1 MFTDALPPRV
11 ERGWI
16 LRSVGVECGCLRKSQ
31 SKAIGFFTGFF
42 CFLGDVALV
51 PPRSTTS
58 PLPPCSHHHGTTLIR
73 TNSMA
78 ARTLLHLRGAL
89 TTPGG
94 LGCIGALRA
103 TASAAALTPRTVTAA
118 PRMPAQWL
126 STPAFARQYVSA
138 TTATADAAKNAD
150 GETVR
155 VSSFEM
161 ERLNKQRLQERSARA
176 EVGGGE
182 RRIVAQHKKGKLTAR
197 ERLDLLLDPGWL
209 ISPFFAS
216 VLARFLPL
224 GVFFFVS
231 FVVCCSARCLLSFS
245 LCRRGVCFLPFLHSC
260 TPTFLHSCSPAF
272 LLSCSPTLLSVR
284 LDCSFS
290 WLLRIDYS

>member
-1 MFTDALPPRV
+1 MDSQVGWRGVWVLV
-11 ERGWI
+11 ER
-16 LRSVGVECGCLRKSQ
+16 KSR
-31 SKAIGFFTGFF
+31 SKATGFFTGFF
-42 CFLGDVALV
+42 CFLGDVALARP

-73 TNSMA
+73 TDSMA

-224 GVFFFVS
+224 GFFFR
-231 FVVCCSARCLLSFS
+231 FVCCLLFRALSPFVLPLPKRGVLSSIPTLLHSYFSTLLLS
-245 LCRRGVCFLPFLHSC
+245 CF
-260 TPTFLHSCSPAF
+260 PAF
-272 LLSCSPTLLSVR
+272 LLSDSPV
-284 LDCSFS
+284 CAA
-290 WLLRIDYS
+290 